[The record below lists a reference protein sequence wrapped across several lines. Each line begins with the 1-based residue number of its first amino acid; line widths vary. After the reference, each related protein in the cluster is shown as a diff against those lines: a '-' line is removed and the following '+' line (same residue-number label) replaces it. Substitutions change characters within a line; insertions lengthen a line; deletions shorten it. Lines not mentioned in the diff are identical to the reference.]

1 MAPTRKYKTVNKQY
15 SSKCEVSPD
24 KDAGNS
30 RKSNPKKLFDKLG
43 SPWSKAEIER
53 FYKAYREYGK
63 DWKKVAAA
71 VRNRS
76 TEMVEAF
83 YIMNRAYLSLPDGV
97 ASVIGLIAMMTDHYS
112 VLGGSDAEIE
122 SNEPSEIPR
131 KTQKRKWVKAH
142 FGSSKEDVFLPQSIA
157 STQGCLSLLKRIGF
171 NGINPHAVGRRT
183 PRVPVSYSYR
193 RDDMENYN
201 PPKKRVKKSEAN
213 DNDDEHVAAVTL
225 TGALQRGSCP
235 QFSQRPYKK
244 AECRRSTPVQSY
256 DRMLLQSE
264 TTKAKLPSS
273 SSKHWMESRHGV
285 KEPVIG
291 TYIKDTGPTEDM
303 EGAGTVEVRGKGK
316 KVYRKKVK
324 AGEFIN
330 NLSDDVGEACS
341 GIEEGII
348 DRAVK
353 GKVEMEISGAKCK
366 LSPWSQRKKSKKI
379 VSGDESASLDALLA
393 LANLSTSISPAS
405 IIESEVS
412 AKFKEDRIARETDE
426 KPSASEAASTSHR
439 RDETKHIGPKEKVL
453 NLITGA
459 EDGTSRKSKVGRYSA
474 KDDNVV
480 SEPKQRAESTNNSKK
495 SKSKSLST
503 SQLQISNPE
512 AQIDSPFI
520 QSFDNEDMAE
530 EVNKS
535 LTKGSSAQS
544 SVQSRQRKSFRVP
557 EDSLTKNDPKFA
569 ETDSLVSTLQVP
581 AESKLVSLPNKHQ
594 SRRKMNL
601 KRALLSTDINS
612 LNYTLANQPNKDS
625 LSQDGLK
632 ERLSFCLSSNLARR
646 WCSFEW
652 FYSAIDYAWFVK
664 KEFVEY
670 LNHVGLGHIPR
681 LTRVE
686 WGVIRSS
693 LGKPRRFSERFLH
706 EEREKLKQYRESVR
720 QHYAQLRIGTTE
732 GLPMDLPQPLS
743 IGQRVSAIHPETREV
758 NDGKVLGLEH
768 DCFKVQFDCPE
779 LGVELVT
786 DIDCMPLY
794 PLENLPETLRS
805 QNLAFDKFPVTPNES
820 QVNGHSDFRGSG
832 VYAPSGH
839 LENATGSVNML
850 ANRIKE
856 DASHNILNA
865 KTSVPS
871 VFAAHQTANGLPLT
885 VAHIQGREADIQVMS
900 ELNRALDKKEA
911 ILMELRN
918 TNDDILDNKSGG
930 SCLKGSEPF
939 KRHIPTVLVQ
949 LKEANGQVS
958 SALHNLRQHNAYPAN
973 PVSPQ
978 QKPPTKSNFLGSL
991 TSSIDSSLDSQ
1002 ESDSVAGEIVE
1013 GSRLK
1018 AGSMVDAAIKAMSS
1032 TKEDE
1037 DAFMR
1042 IVEVLD
1048 SIDKPQFT
1056 PDIRMPVIKSAEPE
1070 NGSISYQKH
1079 LVSRLPQNN
1088 EQVPS
1093 ELITSCVASLLMIQT
1108 CTERRFPP
1116 ADVAQIMD
1124 LATRSLH
1131 PWCSENLRIYRE
1143 IQRCMGKIKTQI
1155 LALIP
1160 T

>member
-1 MAPTRKYKTVNKQY
+1 MAPTRKYKSVNKQY

-30 RKSNPKKLFDKLG
+30 RKSNPKKKLFDKLG
-43 SPWSKAEIER
+43 HPWSKAEIER

-63 DWKKVAAA
+63 DWKK
-71 VRNRS
+71 
-76 TEMVEAF
+76 
-83 YIMNRAYLSLPDGV
+83 AYLSLPDGV

-122 SNEPSEIPR
+122 SNEPSKIPR
-131 KTQKRKWVKAH
+131 KTQKRKRVKAH

-201 PPKKRVKKSEAN
+201 LPKKRVKKSEAN

-244 AECRRSTPVQSY
+244 AECRRSAPVQCY

-273 SSKHWMESRHGV
+273 SSKHRIESRHGG

-303 EGAGTVEVRGKGK
+303 EGAGTVEVREKGK

-330 NLSDDVGEACS
+330 NLSDDGGEACS

-353 GKVEMEISGAKCK
+353 GKVEMEISHGKSK

-426 KPSASEAASTSHR
+426 KPSASEAASTSHC

-453 NLITGA
+453 NLITEA

-480 SEPKQRAESTNNSKK
+480 SEPKQQAESTNNSKK
-495 SKSKSLST
+495 RKSKSFST

-512 AQIDSPFI
+512 AQMDSPFI

-530 EVNKS
+530 EMNKS

-544 SVQSRQRKSFRVP
+544 SVQSQQRKSFRVP

-569 ETDSLVSTLQVP
+569 ETDSLVSIFQVP

-732 GLPMDLPQPLS
+732 GLPTDLPQPLS
-743 IGQRVSAIHPETREV
+743 IGQRVIAIHPETREV
-758 NDGKVLGLEH
+758 NDGKVLDLEH
-768 DCFKVQFDCPE
+768 DSFKVQFDRPE

-786 DIDCMPLY
+786 DIDCMPLN
-794 PLENLPETLRS
+794 PLENLLETLGS
-805 QNLAFDKFPVTPNES
+805 QDLAFDKFPATPNVS
-820 QVNGHSDFRGSG
+820 QVNGHSNFRGSG

-839 LENATGSVNML
+839 PENATSSVNML
-850 ANRIKE
+850 ANAIKV
-856 DASHNILNA
+856 DASRNILNA

-871 VFAAHQTANGLPLT
+871 VVAAHQTANGLPLT
-885 VAHIQGREADIQVMS
+885 MAHIQGREADIQVMS

-930 SCLKGSEPF
+930 NCLKGSEPF
-939 KRHIPTVLVQ
+939 KKHIAT
-949 LKEANGQVS
+949 VS

-991 TSSIDSSLDSQ
+991 TSSIDSSLVSL
-1002 ESDSVAGEIVE
+1002 ESDSVVGEIVE

-1048 SIDKPQFT
+1048 SIDKLQFT

-1093 ELITSCVASLLMIQT
+1093 ELITSCVATLLMIWT
-1108 CTERRFPP
+1108 CTERQFPP

-1124 LATRSLH
+1124 LAARSLH
-1131 PWCSENLRIYRE
+1131 PWCSENLWIYRE

>member
-1 MAPTRKYKTVNKQY
+1 MAPTRKYKSVNKQY

-30 RKSNPKKLFDKLG
+30 RKSNPKKKLFDKLG
-43 SPWSKAEIER
+43 HPWSKAEIER

-63 DWKKVAAA
+63 DWKK
-71 VRNRS
+71 
-76 TEMVEAF
+76 
-83 YIMNRAYLSLPDGV
+83 AYLSLPDGV

-122 SNEPSEIPR
+122 SNEPSKIPR
-131 KTQKRKWVKAH
+131 KTQKRKRVKAH

-201 PPKKRVKKSEAN
+201 LPKKRVKKSEAN

-244 AECRRSTPVQSY
+244 AECRRSAPVQCY

-273 SSKHWMESRHGV
+273 SSKHRIESRHGG

-303 EGAGTVEVRGKGK
+303 EGAGTVEVREKGK

-330 NLSDDVGEACS
+330 NLSDDGGEACS

-353 GKVEMEISGAKCK
+353 GKVEMEISHGKSK

-426 KPSASEAASTSHR
+426 KPSASEAASTSHC

-453 NLITGA
+453 NLITEA

-480 SEPKQRAESTNNSKK
+480 SEPKQQAESTNNSKK
-495 SKSKSLST
+495 RKSKSFST

-512 AQIDSPFI
+512 AQMDSPFI

-530 EVNKS
+530 EMNKS

-544 SVQSRQRKSFRVP
+544 SVQSQQRKSFRVP

-569 ETDSLVSTLQVP
+569 ETDSLVSIFQVP

-732 GLPMDLPQPLS
+732 GLPTDLPQPLS
-743 IGQRVSAIHPETREV
+743 IGQRVIAIHPETREV
-758 NDGKVLGLEH
+758 NDGKVLDLEH
-768 DCFKVQFDCPE
+768 DSFKVQFDRPE

-786 DIDCMPLY
+786 DIDCMPLN
-794 PLENLPETLRS
+794 PLENLLETLGS
-805 QNLAFDKFPVTPNES
+805 QDLAFDKFPATPNVS
-820 QVNGHSDFRGSG
+820 QVNGHSNFRGSG

-839 LENATGSVNML
+839 PENATSSVNML
-850 ANRIKE
+850 ANAIKV
-856 DASHNILNA
+856 DASRNILNA

-871 VFAAHQTANGLPLT
+871 VVAAHQTANGLPLT
-885 VAHIQGREADIQVMS
+885 MAHIQGREADIQVMS

-930 SCLKGSEPF
+930 NCLKGSEPF
-939 KRHIPTVLVQ
+939 KKHIAT
-949 LKEANGQVS
+949 VS

-978 QKPPTKSNFLGSL
+978 QKPPTKSNFL
-991 TSSIDSSLDSQ
+991 
-1002 ESDSVAGEIVE
+1002 

-1048 SIDKPQFT
+1048 SIDKLQFT

-1093 ELITSCVASLLMIQT
+1093 ELITSCVATLLMIWT
-1108 CTERRFPP
+1108 CTERQFPP

-1124 LATRSLH
+1124 LAARSLH
-1131 PWCSENLRIYRE
+1131 PWCSENLWIYRE

>member
-1 MAPTRKYKTVNKQY
+1 
-15 SSKCEVSPD
+15 
-24 KDAGNS
+24 
-30 RKSNPKKLFDKLG
+30 
-43 SPWSKAEIER
+43 
-53 FYKAYREYGK
+53 
-63 DWKKVAAA
+63 
-71 VRNRS
+71 
-76 TEMVEAF
+76 
-83 YIMNRAYLSLPDGV
+83 
-97 ASVIGLIAMMTDHYS
+97 
-112 VLGGSDAEIE
+112 
-122 SNEPSEIPR
+122 
-131 KTQKRKWVKAH
+131 
-142 FGSSKEDVFLPQSIA
+142 
-157 STQGCLSLLKRIGF
+157 
-171 NGINPHAVGRRT
+171 
-183 PRVPVSYSYR
+183 
-193 RDDMENYN
+193 
-201 PPKKRVKKSEAN
+201 
-213 DNDDEHVAAVTL
+213 
-225 TGALQRGSCP
+225 
-235 QFSQRPYKK
+235 
-244 AECRRSTPVQSY
+244 
-256 DRMLLQSE
+256 MLLQSE

-273 SSKHWMESRHGV
+273 SSKHRIESRHGG

-303 EGAGTVEVRGKGK
+303 EGAGTVEVREKGK

-330 NLSDDVGEACS
+330 NLSDDGGEACS

-353 GKVEMEISGAKCK
+353 GKVEMEISHGKSK

-379 VSGDESASLDALLA
+379 VSG
-393 LANLSTSISPAS
+393 
-405 IIESEVS
+405 EVS

-426 KPSASEAASTSHR
+426 KPSASEAASTSHC
-439 RDETKHIGPKEKVL
+439 RDETKHIGLKEKVL
-453 NLITGA
+453 NLITEA

-480 SEPKQRAESTNNSKK
+480 SEPKQQAESTNNSKK
-495 SKSKSLST
+495 RKSKSFST

-512 AQIDSPFI
+512 AQMDSPFI

-530 EVNKS
+530 EMNKS

-544 SVQSRQRKSFRVP
+544 SVQSQQRKSFRVP

-569 ETDSLVSTLQVP
+569 ETDSLVSIFQVP

-732 GLPMDLPQPLS
+732 GLPTDLPQPLS
-743 IGQRVSAIHPETREV
+743 IGQRVIAIHPETREV
-758 NDGKVLGLEH
+758 NDGKVLDLEH
-768 DCFKVQFDCPE
+768 DSFKVQFDRPE

-786 DIDCMPLY
+786 DIDCMPLN
-794 PLENLPETLRS
+794 PLENLLETLGS
-805 QNLAFDKFPVTPNES
+805 QDLAFDKFPATPNVS
-820 QVNGHSDFRGSG
+820 QVNGHSNFRGSG

-839 LENATGSVNML
+839 PENATSSVNML
-850 ANRIKE
+850 ANPIKV
-856 DASHNILNA
+856 DASRNILNA

-871 VFAAHQTANGLPLT
+871 VVAAHQTANGLPLT
-885 VAHIQGREADIQVMS
+885 MAHIQGREADIQVMS

-930 SCLKGSEPF
+930 NCLKGSEPF
-939 KRHIPTVLVQ
+939 KKHIATELVQ

-978 QKPPTKSNFLGSL
+978 QKPPTKSNFLGS
-991 TSSIDSSLDSQ
+991 
-1002 ESDSVAGEIVE
+1002 
-1013 GSRLK
+1013 RLK

-1048 SIDKPQFT
+1048 SIDKLQFT

-1093 ELITSCVASLLMIQT
+1093 ELITSCVATLLMIWT
-1108 CTERRFPP
+1108 CTERQFPP

-1124 LATRSLH
+1124 LAARSLH
-1131 PWCSENLRIYRE
+1131 PWCSENLWIYRE

>member
-1 MAPTRKYKTVNKQY
+1 MQISILSSLLKSSRGYVESCASGALNDVAFSAFICWMEPESCFILTLFVYKY
-15 SSKCEVSPD
+15 C
-24 KDAGNS
+24 
-30 RKSNPKKLFDKLG
+30 
-43 SPWSKAEIER
+43 
-53 FYKAYREYGK
+53 
-63 DWKKVAAA
+63 
-71 VRNRS
+71 
-76 TEMVEAF
+76 
-83 YIMNRAYLSLPDGV
+83 YIIVFFFLYFQAYLSLPDGV

-122 SNEPSEIPR
+122 SNEPSKIPR
-131 KTQKRKWVKAH
+131 KTQKRKRVKAH

-264 TTKAKLPSS
+264 TTKAKLPCS
-273 SSKHWMESRHGV
+273 SSKHRIESRHGG

-303 EGAGTVEVRGKGK
+303 EGAGAVEVREKGK

-330 NLSDDVGEACS
+330 NLSDDGGEACS

-348 DRAVK
+348 ERAVK
-353 GKVEMEISGAKCK
+353 GKVEMEISRGKSK

-439 RDETKHIGPKEKVL
+439 RDDTKHIGPKEKVL
-453 NLITGA
+453 NLITEA

-480 SEPKQRAESTNNSKK
+480 SEPKQQAESTNNSKK
-495 SKSKSLST
+495 RKSKSFST

-512 AQIDSPFI
+512 ARMDSPFI

-530 EVNKS
+530 EMNKS

-544 SVQSRQRKSFRVP
+544 SVQSQQRKSFRVP

-625 LSQDGLK
+625 LSQDGLQ

-720 QHYAQLRIGTTE
+720 QHYARLRIGTTE
-732 GLPMDLPQPLS
+732 GLPTDLPQPLS
-743 IGQRVSAIHPETREV
+743 IGQRVIAIHPKTREV
-758 NDGKVLGLEH
+758 NDGKVLDLEH
-768 DCFKVQFDCPE
+768 DSFKVQFDRPE

-786 DIDCMPLY
+786 DIDCMPLN
-794 PLENLPETLRS
+794 PLENLPETLGS
-805 QNLAFDKFPVTPNES
+805 QNLAFDKFPATPNVS

-832 VYAPSGH
+832 VNAPSGH
-839 LENATGSVNML
+839 LENATSSVNML
-850 ANRIKE
+850 ANPIKV
-856 DASHNILNA
+856 DASRNILNA

-871 VFAAHQTANGLPLT
+871 VVAAHQTANGLPLT
-885 VAHIQGREADIQVMS
+885 MAHIQGREADIQVMS

-930 SCLKGSEPF
+930 NCLKGSEPS
-939 KRHIPTVLVQ
+939 KKHIAT
-949 LKEANGQVS
+949 VS

-991 TSSIDSSLDSQ
+991 TSSIDSSLVSL

-1018 AGSMVDAAIKAMSS
+1018 AGSMVDAAIKAMSY

-1048 SIDKPQFT
+1048 SIDKLQFT

-1093 ELITSCVASLLMIQT
+1093 ELITSCVATLLMIRT
-1108 CTERRFPP
+1108 CTERQFPP
-1116 ADVAQIMD
+1116 SDVAQIMD
-1124 LATRSLH
+1124 LAARSLH
-1131 PWCSENLRIYRE
+1131 PWCSENLWIYRE

>member
-1 MAPTRKYKTVNKQY
+1 MAPTRKYKSVNKQY

-43 SPWSKAEIER
+43 HPWSKAEIER

-122 SNEPSEIPR
+122 SNGPSKIPR
-131 KTQKRKWVKAH
+131 KTQKRKRVKAH

-244 AECRRSTPVQSY
+244 AECRRSAPVQCY

-273 SSKHWMESRHGV
+273 SSKHRIESRHGG

-303 EGAGTVEVRGKGK
+303 EGAGTVEVREKGK

-330 NLSDDVGEACS
+330 NLSDDGGEACS

-353 GKVEMEISGAKCK
+353 GKVEMEISHGKSK

-426 KPSASEAASTSHR
+426 KPSASEAASTSHC
-439 RDETKHIGPKEKVL
+439 RDETKHIGLKEKVL
-453 NLITGA
+453 NLITEA

-480 SEPKQRAESTNNSKK
+480 SEPKQQAESTNNSKK
-495 SKSKSLST
+495 RKSKSFST
-503 SQLQISNPE
+503 SQISNPE
-512 AQIDSPFI
+512 AQMDSPFI

-530 EVNKS
+530 EMNKS

-544 SVQSRQRKSFRVP
+544 SVQSQQRKSFRVP

-569 ETDSLVSTLQVP
+569 ETDSLVSIFQVP

-732 GLPMDLPQPLS
+732 GLPTDLPQPLS
-743 IGQRVSAIHPETREV
+743 IGQRVIAIHPETREV
-758 NDGKVLGLEH
+758 NDGKVLDLEH
-768 DCFKVQFDCPE
+768 DSFKVQFDRPE

-786 DIDCMPLY
+786 DIDCMPLN
-794 PLENLPETLRS
+794 PLENLLETLGS
-805 QNLAFDKFPVTPNES
+805 QDLAFDKFPATPNVS
-820 QVNGHSDFRGSG
+820 QVNGHSNFRGSG

-839 LENATGSVNML
+839 PENATSSVNML
-850 ANRIKE
+850 ANPIKV
-856 DASHNILNA
+856 DASRNILNA

-871 VFAAHQTANGLPLT
+871 VVAAHQTANGLPLT
-885 VAHIQGREADIQVMS
+885 MAHIQGREADIQVMS

-930 SCLKGSEPF
+930 NCLKGSEPF
-939 KRHIPTVLVQ
+939 KKHIATEL
-949 LKEANGQVS
+949 VS

-991 TSSIDSSLDSQ
+991 TSSIDSSLVSL

-1048 SIDKPQFT
+1048 SIDKLQFT

-1093 ELITSCVASLLMIQT
+1093 ELITSCVATLLMIWT
-1108 CTERRFPP
+1108 CTERQFPP

-1124 LATRSLH
+1124 LAARSLH
-1131 PWCSENLRIYRE
+1131 PWCSENLWIYRE

>member
-1 MAPTRKYKTVNKQY
+1 MAPTRKYKSVNKQY

-30 RKSNPKKLFDKLG
+30 RKSNPKKKLFDKVG

-122 SNEPSEIPR
+122 SNEPSEIPQ
-131 KTQKRKWVKAH
+131 KTQKRKRVKAH

-171 NGINPHAVGRRT
+171 NGISPHAVGRRT

-201 PPKKRVKKSEAN
+201 LPKKRVKKSEAN
-213 DNDDEHVAAVTL
+213 GNDDEHVAAVTL

-273 SSKHWMESRHGV
+273 SSKHRMESRHGG

-303 EGAGTVEVRGKGK
+303 EGGGTVDVRGKGK

-324 AGEFIN
+324 AGELIN
-330 NLSDDVGEACS
+330 NLSDDGGGACS

-353 GKVEMEISGAKCK
+353 GKVEMEISGAKSK

-412 AKFKEDRIARETDE
+412 AKFKEDKIARETDE

-480 SEPKQRAESTNNSKK
+480 SEPKQQAESTNNSKK
-495 SKSKSLST
+495 RKSKSFST
-503 SQLQISNPE
+503 SQ
-512 AQIDSPFI
+512 
-520 QSFDNEDMAE
+520 DMAE

-569 ETDSLVSTLQVP
+569 ETDSLVSTFQVP

-601 KRALLSTDINS
+601 KRALLSADIDS
-612 LNYTLANQPNKDS
+612 LNYILANQPNKDS

-652 FYSAIDYAWFVK
+652 FYSAIDYGWFVK

-693 LGKPRRFSERFLH
+693 LGRPRRFSERFLH
-706 EEREKLKQYRESVR
+706 EEREKLKQYRESMR

-732 GLPMDLPQPLS
+732 GLPTDLPQPLS
-743 IGQRVSAIHPETREV
+743 IGQRVIAIHPKTREV

-768 DCFKVQFDCPE
+768 DSFKVQFDCPE

-786 DIDCMPLY
+786 DIDCMPSN
-794 PLENLPETLRS
+794 PLENFPETLRS

-820 QVNGHSDFRGSG
+820 QVTGHSDFRGTG

-839 LENATGSVNML
+839 LENATSSVNML
-850 ANRIKE
+850 ANPIKV

-871 VFAAHQTANGLPLT
+871 VVAAHQTANGLPLT

-918 TNDDILDNKSGG
+918 TNEDILDNKSGG

-939 KRHIPTVLVQ
+939 KKHIAT
-949 LKEANGQVS
+949 VS

-991 TSSIDSSLDSQ
+991 TSYIDSSL
-1002 ESDSVAGEIVE
+1002 
-1013 GSRLK
+1013 
-1018 AGSMVDAAIKAMSS
+1018 AMSS

-1079 LVSRLPQNN
+1079 LVSRLSQNN

-1093 ELITSCVASLLMIQT
+1093 ELITSCVATLLMIQT

-1124 LATRSLH
+1124 LAARSLH
-1131 PWCSENLRIYRE
+1131 PWCSENLWIYRE